1 MTACAPGE
9 SYRAAACRLAVGP
22 ALRFGGT
29 VARLDLPSYGDCVR
43 RNARLYTVHVGSDS
57 RPPMLWVP
65 WRQAVGEVAYLG
77 IPELELF
84 VEGYL
89 EGWIPDGWVTLTP
102 G

>member
-1 MTACAPGE
+1 M
-9 SYRAAACRLAVGP
+9 
-22 ALRFGGT
+22 
-29 VARLDLPSYGDCVR
+29 
-43 RNARLYTVHVGSDS
+43 HVGSDS

-89 EGWIPDGWVTLTP
+89 EGWIPDGWVTLIP